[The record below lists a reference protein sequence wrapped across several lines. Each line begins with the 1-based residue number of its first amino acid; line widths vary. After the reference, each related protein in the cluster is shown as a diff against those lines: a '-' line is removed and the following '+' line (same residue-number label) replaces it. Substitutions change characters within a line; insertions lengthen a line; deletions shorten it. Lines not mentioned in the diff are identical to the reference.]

1 MIFKDLFSRQ
11 ATDYARFRPSY
22 PAKLFAW
29 LELMVSRRQ
38 LAVDVGAGNGQAS
51 VALKAHFDRV
61 IAIDPS
67 AGQLANAAV
76 VAGVEYQVGSAEA
89 TGLDAGAA
97 DLMISAQAFHWF
109 NQPAFFEEVRRV
121 VRQDGCLAVWCYGL
135 SKITPAIDAAV
146 YELYEGFLGPYWEP
160 ERRLVEDGYR
170 SVAFPFEEIDMP
182 EFEMQLEWSFE
193 QLVGYLGTWSP
204 LKKYRE
210 ERGDDPLAIVLPRLT
225 DAWGGAT
232 ERVVSWPLSVRAFR
246 L

>member
-1 MIFKDLFSRQ
+1 
-11 ATDYARFRPSY
+11 
-22 PAKLFAW
+22 
-29 LELMVSRRQ
+29 MVSRRQ